1 MPLLPY
7 FKPMDENKPALY
19 TPEQR
24 AQLVKQMSEGMND
37 VPFDKIFKT
46 ALHTLHKKGIAAFF
60 KNPKEFVAD
69 TIVTLAEDGAL
80 PPPPPAPETETKI
93 LQINPTTETD
103 ARS

>member
-1 MPLLPY
+1 
-7 FKPMDENKPALY
+7 MDDNKPALY

-37 VPFDKIFKT
+37 VPFDKIFTT
-46 ALHTLHKKGIAAFF
+46 ALKTLQKKGLSAFF

-80 PPPPPAPETETKI
+80 PPPAPETETKI
-93 LQINPTTETD
+93 LEINPPKPETD
-103 ARS
+103 ARA